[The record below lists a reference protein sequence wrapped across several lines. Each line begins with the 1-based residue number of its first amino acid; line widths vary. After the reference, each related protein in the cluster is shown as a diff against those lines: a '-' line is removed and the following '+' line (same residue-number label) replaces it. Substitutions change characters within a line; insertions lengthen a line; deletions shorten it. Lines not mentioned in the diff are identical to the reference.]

1 MIHHQAA
8 IQFFS
13 ADMCVFVYISM
24 TRFIVTLIQLYHLLA
39 FSSWYQKLIPMDST
53 MIWRDQTII
62 YNLTWN
68 IQINITSSIS
78 SMNRAP
84 LRLWNSQLTIR
95 KFPIQSMFLGNTKN
109 IASCTLPSLLVLVIL
124 KQWNM
129 YIWIPAH
136 LPPLKHETHL
146 LQILQ

>member
-1 MIHHQAA
+1 
-8 IQFFS
+8 
-13 ADMCVFVYISM
+13 M

-68 IQINITSSIS
+68 IQINITSSSS

-136 LPPLKHETHL
+136 LLLWSMKHTCFKFYNKLIRDHTKPLYRQLK
-146 LQILQ
+146 